1 MYIHT
6 YIQTY
11 TLCITIL
18 YLYVHINELHTSF
31 PSFQILMSA
40 VIEHTTAPKY
50 VQILQEASFVYVI
63 VVIYWTL
70 ME

>member
-18 YLYVHINELHTSF
+18 HLYVHINELHTSF

-40 VIEHTTAPKY
+40 VMEHTTAPKY
-50 VQILQEASFVYVI
+50 VEIL
-63 VVIYWTL
+63 
-70 ME
+70 